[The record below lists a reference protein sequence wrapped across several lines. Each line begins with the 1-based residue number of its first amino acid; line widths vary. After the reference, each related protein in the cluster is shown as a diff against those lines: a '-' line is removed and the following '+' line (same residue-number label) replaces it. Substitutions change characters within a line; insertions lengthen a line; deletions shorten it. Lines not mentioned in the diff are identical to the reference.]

1 MEQGVHTTECC
12 IVVAVYDLVIVK
24 STLLQHSVMVVAI
37 VLCCLVFCTC
47 THSLTYILVFEL
59 YLLQQ

>member
-24 STLLQHSVMVVAI
+24 STLLQH
-37 VLCCLVFCTC
+37 
-47 THSLTYILVFEL
+47 
-59 YLLQQ
+59 